1 MKTEELNEYVFAT
14 LVDERAF
21 RLWRK
26 DCEKLM
32 DEQGLSAD
40 VAMARV
46 PAKDTYIP
54 NALAYL
60 REFRRKVF
68 AADQG

>member
-21 RLWRK
+21 RFWRN

-32 DEQGLSAD
+32 DEQGLSAE
-40 VAMARV
+40 VAMARM

-54 NALAYL
+54 NALVYL
-60 REFRRKVF
+60 SELRQKVF
-68 AADQG
+68 AASQE